1 MNELLRATRVV
12 AANTIRELVRN
23 KLLYNLL
30 FFAVLLIASSMFVA
44 QLTIGQWDRII
55 LDMGLAAIELSGML
69 IAVLIGVGLV
79 AGEIDRRTI
88 FPTLAKPVPRAGF
101 LLGRYAGLVLMLAV
115 NVVIMMIALAVVL
128 KAADYTL
135 TSIVIQAALLIF
147 VELALLAAAAM
158 FFGSFTTPVLAT
170 AFSLCFFL
178 IGHLLA
184 DLRLYREKVAHN
196 TLARFLTGVIYK
208 VLPDLEL
215 LNLKSQASNGLP
227 LPPGLTSTATVY
239 GVVYGA
245 ILLLLAIAVFS
256 RRDLK

>member
-1 MNELLRATRVV
+1 MSFAGALAVI
-12 AANTIRELVRN
+12 AANTVRELVRS
-23 KLLYNLL
+23 KLLYNILV
-30 FFAVLLIASSMFVA
+30 FTVLLIASSMLVA
-44 QLTIGQWDRII
+44 QLTIGQWDRVI
-55 LDMGLAAIELSGML
+55 LDMGLAAIELAGVL
-69 IAVLIGVGLV
+69 VAVLIGVGIV
-79 AGEIDRRTI
+79 AGEIERKTI
-88 FPTLAKPVPRAGF
+88 FATLAKPVTRGAF
-101 LLGRYAGLVLMLAV
+101 LLGRYAGLLVILLV
-115 NVVIMMIALAVVL
+115 NVVIMMAVLTAVLKIADYQLTAVVV
-128 KAADYTL
+128 A
-135 TSIVIQAALLIF
+135 AALLIF

-227 LPPGLTSTATVY
+227 LPPGLTSTATAY

-245 ILLLLAIAVFS
+245 ILLLLAIGVFS

>member
-1 MNELLRATRVV
+1 MNEFFRALRVV

-55 LDMGLAAIELSGML
+55 LDMGLAAIELSGTL
-69 IAVLIGVGLV
+69 IAVLIGVGLL
-79 AGEIDRRTI
+79 AGEIERKTV

-101 LLGRYAGLVLMLAV
+101 LLGRYAGLLVMLAV
-115 NVVIMMIALAVVL
+115 NVIIMMVALAAVL
-128 KAADYTL
+128 RAADYSMSAT
-135 TSIVIQAALLIF
+135 VVQAAFLIF
-147 VELALLAAAAM
+147 LELALTAAAAM

-170 AFSLCFFL
+170 AFSLALFL

-184 DLRLYREKVAHN
+184 DLKLFRERSHSS
-196 TLARFLTGVIYK
+196 LAKTLTGVVYQ

-215 LNLKSQASNGLP
+215 FNLKTHAANGLVA
-227 LPPGLTSTATVY
+227 PPGFTATSTAY
-239 GVVYGA
+239 GCTYA
-245 ILLLLAIAVFS
+245 ALLLLLAVGVFG